1 MADPRQT
8 ASPSEALAAECSRE
22 HDRQQEF
29 SLELEE
35 IWLRD
40 QFTGNAD
47 GPPGLSMRRTVEA
60 QGRLQTSPAGCCAV
74 TTPLPAPPDESDR
87 NLSAPN
93 PRTIRS
99 NQDLE
104 IMGRVVASFRKYSQ
118 PEPGGGEAPLLT

>member
-1 MADPRQT
+1 MAESTEP
-8 ASPSEALAAECSRE
+8 ASHMEALAADWGR
-22 HDRQQEF
+22 RQEF

-60 QGRLQTSPAGCCAV
+60 QGRLPTSPAGCCAV

-87 NLSAPN
+87 NLSAPLHQAVAEFMSEV
-93 PRTIRS
+93 RASIR
-99 NQDLE
+99 
-104 IMGRVVASFRKYSQ
+104 RW
-118 PEPGGGEAPLLT
+118 EAAAVGAVIAAGFVLALTHHW